1 MPFDDGLDDEDEPA
15 YRPPLPPDDR
25 LWRHPSEVA
34 GGTGAAPATVPAAPA
49 RAHATRTWLIAL
61 VSGVVGALL
70 AASLVAVAGGFDD
83 GRTIHVIEREAAP
96 VSPLRDDGRPLS
108 VTDVAERV
116 RPAIVQIVVQTAAGR
131 GSGSGVL
138 FRSDGH
144 ILTNEHVT
152 QGTKHLTVVLSDG
165 RRVDGEVIGKD
176 ADTDIAVVKIDG
188 GPYPTAILGTATLL
202 RTGDGCIA
210 IGSPLGLAG
219 GPSVS
224 VGVVS
229 ALGRSVEA
237 QGAHL
242 YDMIQTDAAISPGS
256 SGGALLDSSGAVIGV
271 TTAIAVSD
279 AGAEGVGFATPIDIA
294 RSVASELI
302 MTGKATHVWLGV
314 EGSDLDQAT
323 ADQLRL
329 IGGAAIKDVVDGSPA
344 ATAGFEPGDVIVA
357 VDGAAVKTMA
367 GLVVALRT
375 HEVGDKVTLTYLRDG
390 AQHDVVVTLRERPS
404 S

>member
-1 MPFDDGLDDEDEPA
+1 MPFDDGLDDDDEPA

-34 GGTGAAPATVPAAPA
+34 SAPTVVPAGRTSRST
-49 RAHATRTWLIAL
+49 RAWPVAL
-61 VSGVVGALL
+61 VSGLVGALL
-70 AASLVAVAGGFDD
+70 ATSLVAVAGGFED
-83 GRTIHVIEREAAP
+83 GRTVHVVEREAAP
-96 VSPLRDDGRPLS
+96 VSPVRDDGQPVS
-108 VTDVAERV
+108 VTDIAERV
-116 RPAIVQIVVQTAAGR
+116 RPAIVQIMVENAAGR

-138 FRSDGH
+138 FRDDGH

-152 QGTKHLTVVLSDG
+152 QGSKRLTVVLADG

-202 RTGDGCIA
+202 RTGDACIA

-237 QGAHL
+237 EGQLL

-256 SGGALLDSSGAVIGV
+256 SGGALLDRSGAVIGV

-294 RSVASELI
+294 RSVAGELI
-302 MTGKATHVWLGV
+302 TTGKATHVWLGV
-314 EGSDLDQAT
+314 EGADLDQAT
-323 ADQLRL
+323 ADQLQL
-329 IGGAAIKDVVDGSPA
+329 VGGAAIKRVLDDSPA
-344 ATAGFEPGDVIVA
+344 SVAGFEAGDVVVA
-357 VDGAAVKTMA
+357 VDGSTVKTMA

-375 HEVGDKVTLTYLRDG
+375 HKVGDRVTLTYLRDG
-390 AQHDVVVTLRERPS
+390 RQRDVTVTLRERPS
-404 S
+404 NAG

>member
-34 GGTGAAPATVPAAPA
+34 VETAVAPPA
-49 RAHATRTWLIAL
+49 RPSYATHAWLITL
-61 VSGVVGALL
+61 VSGLVGALL
-70 AASLVAVAGGFDD
+70 ATSLVAVAGGFED
-83 GRTIHVIEREAAP
+83 GRTVHVVEREAAP
-96 VSPLRDDGRPLS
+96 VSPVRDDGQPVS

-116 RPAIVQIVVQTAAGR
+116 RPAIVQIMVQTATGR

-138 FRSDGH
+138 FRDDGH

-152 QGTKHLTVVLSDG
+152 QGSRHLTVVLADG
-165 RRVDGEVIGKD
+165 RRVDGEVIGRD

-237 QGAHL
+237 EGEHL
-242 YDMIQTDAAISPGS
+242 YDMIQTDAAIAPGS
-256 SGGALLDSSGAVIGV
+256 SGGALLDRAGAVIGV

-294 RSVASELI
+294 RSVAAELI
-302 MTGKATHVWLGV
+302 ETGRATHVWLGV
-314 EGSDLDQAT
+314 EGADLDQKT
-323 ADQLRL
+323 ADELHVV
-329 IGGAAIKDVVDGSPA
+329 GGAAIKRVLDDSPA
-344 ATAGFEPGDVIVA
+344 AAAGFEPGDVVVA
-357 VDGAAVKTMA
+357 IDGTAVKTMA

-375 HEVGDKVTLTYLRDG
+375 HEVGDRVALTFLRDG
-390 AQHDVVVTLRERPS
+390 RQRDLTVTLRERPS

>member
-1 MPFDDGLDDEDEPA
+1 MPFDDGLDDDDEPA

-34 GGTGAAPATVPAAPA
+34 SAPTVAETG
-49 RAHATRTWLIAL
+49 RASRSTLAWPVAL
-61 VSGVVGALL
+61 VSGLVGALL
-70 AASLVAVAGGFDD
+70 ATSLVAVAGGFED
-83 GRTIHVIEREAAP
+83 GRTVHVVEREAAP
-96 VSPLRDDGRPLS
+96 VSPVRDDGQPVS

-116 RPAIVQIVVQTAAGR
+116 RPAIVQILVENAAGR

-138 FRSDGH
+138 FRDDGH
-144 ILTNEHVT
+144 ILTNAHVT
-152 QGTKHLTVVLSDG
+152 QGSKHLTVVLADG
-165 RRVDGEVIGKD
+165 RRVDGEVIGRD

-202 RTGDGCIA
+202 RTGDACIA

-237 QGAHL
+237 EGEHL

-256 SGGALLDSSGAVIGV
+256 SGGALLDRLGAVIGV

-294 RSVASELI
+294 RSVAGELI
-302 MTGKATHVWLGV
+302 TTGKATHVWLGV
-314 EGSDLDQAT
+314 EGADLDQAT
-323 ADQLRL
+323 ADELQLV
-329 IGGAAIKDVVDGSPA
+329 GGAAIKRVVDDSPA
-344 ATAGFEPGDVIVA
+344 SVAGFEAGDVVVA
-357 VDGAAVKTMA
+357 VDGSAVKTMA

-375 HEVGDKVTLTYLRDG
+375 HKIGDRVTVTYLRDG
-390 AQHDVVVTLRERPS
+390 RQRDVTVTLRERPS
-404 S
+404 NAG